1 MSRNDRDKALTGK
14 VVPVANLDDGL
25 RSAMFDLM
33 NEAYI
38 VGRDSFMADLS
49 AKDWAILLHD
59 ATGALRGFTSLAL
72 MRTEVDGR
80 AIRALFSGDTIIRPD
95 FWGSLELPR
104 VWGRFMMRMI
114 EEAGTEEIYWF
125 LISSGYKTYRFLP
138 VFFQEYFPR
147 HDRPTPPDLQKI
159 LDHLGTLRFGQRYEA
174 GRGIIRLAEPT
185 PLRAGI
191 ADLHDERL
199 QDPDIAFFV
208 SRNPGH
214 AKGEELACLAPL
226 RSDNLKPFIRRA
238 LRA

>member
-1 MSRNDRDKALTGK
+1 MSQNDRDKALTGK
-14 VVPVANLDDGL
+14 VVPVAELDAGL

-33 NEAYI
+33 SEAY
-38 VGRDSFMADLS
+38 VVKRESFLADLA

-72 MRTEVDGR
+72 MRTEIEGR

-104 VWGRFMMRMI
+104 VWGRFMLRMI
-114 EEAGTEEIYWF
+114 EEARDEELYWF

-138 VFFQEYFPR
+138 VFFKEYFPR
-147 HDRPTPPDLQKI
+147 HDRPTPPDLQNI
-159 LDHLGTLRFGQRYEA
+159 LDRLGTLRFGQRYQPD
-174 GRGIIRLAEPT
+174 RGIIRLAEPT

-191 ADLHDERL
+191 ADLQDERL
-199 QDPDIAFFV
+199 QDPDVAFFV
-208 SRNPGH
+208 ARNPGH
-214 AKGEELACLAPL
+214 AAGEELACLAPL

-238 LRA
+238 LRV